1 MRKTSGAEARLL
13 RLARMQELVYANG
26 PLPLK
31 AAAQA
36 LNVTE
41 MTVRRDLA
49 ATDAPLSCLGGY
61 VLAATLPAS
70 EKYSLDIAGDEH
82 APNKRLAC
90 ERAAQFV
97 EEGDCIFVD
106 CGTTMAQ
113 FAEALPTGKSLSVV
127 CYSLNVANILSRRP
141 NIQLMLMGGLYNASS
156 ATFYSDDAV
165 QYLERLGVN
174 KAFISAGGVQTD
186 RGVSCSNFHEVPV
199 KQAAMR
205 VATERFLVIDE
216 SKLGRVRPA
225 FFGPLDGF
233 SQIIVGG
240 AVPSGLRKLFK
251 GMPLLTVPASG

>member
-13 RLARMQELVYANG
+13 RLARMQELVTAHG

-49 ATDAPLSCLGGY
+49 SADAPLSCLGGY

-70 EKYSLDIAGDEH
+70 DKYSLDIAGDEH
-82 APNKRLAC
+82 AHNKRLAC
-90 ERAAQFV
+90 QQAVQLV

-113 FAEALPTGKSLSVV
+113 FAEALPTNKALSVV
-127 CYSLNVANILSRRP
+127 CYSLNVANILSRRS
-141 NIQLMLMGGLYNASS
+141 NIQLMLLGGLYNASS

-174 KAFISAGGVQTD
+174 KVFISAGGVQAD
-186 RGVSCSNFHEVPV
+186 RGASCSNFHEVPV
-199 KQAAMR
+199 KQAALR
-205 VATERFLVIDE
+205 VAAERFLVIDE

-240 AVPSGLRKLFK
+240 PVAPGLRKLFK
-251 GMPLLTVPASG
+251 EWPLRIAPGP